1 MCTLIVLYRPA
12 HAWPVL
18 IGANRD
24 EMLNRPWQPPARH
37 WPDRPNV
44 VAGLDETAGG
54 SWFGVN
60 DDGVVAGIM
69 NRAGTLG
76 PAADKR
82 SRGEL
87 VLEALDHADANT
99 AAEALTHIDPAAYRA
114 FNLVVADAE
123 RVYWLRH
130 VETPGRGRVEATALA
145 PGVSMLTAYDLNDES
160 SPRIRRYLPLVRA
173 APVPDP
179 EHGEWSSWERILAS
193 RDSDAETE
201 REGAMNVVTD
211 FDFGTVSSLL
221 LALPAR
227 GRFGVQ
233 PRLRFAAGR
242 PDQAEF
248 RDVAL

>member
-12 HAWPVL
+12 HEWPVL
-18 IGANRD
+18 IAANRD
-24 EMLNRPWQPPARH
+24 EMLNRPWRPPARH

-44 VAGLDETAGG
+44 VAGLDELGGG

-60 DDGVVAGIM
+60 DDGVAAGIM

-130 VETPGRGRVEATALA
+130 AESSGHGGVEVTALA

-160 SPRIRRYLPLVRA
+160 SPRIRRYLPQVRA
-173 APVPDP
+173 AAVPDP
-179 EHGEWSSWERILAS
+179 ARGDWSAWERILAS
-193 RDSDAETE
+193 RDADADAA

-211 FDFGTVSSLL
+211 FGFGTVSSAL

-227 GRFGVQ
+227 GRFDAR

-242 PDQAEF
+242 PGQVEF